1 MPEDRSKQSFRFI
14 GDELD
19 KLIERVERVQAKY
32 ADEPEARRAVK
43 SAVTEL
49 KAFRRDIRKGHF
61 LPTWFL
67 AR

>member
-19 KLIERVERVQAKY
+19 KLIERVERAGARY
-32 ADEPEARRAVK
+32 ADDPEARRAVK
-43 SAVTEL
+43 SAVTQL
-49 KAFRRDIRKGHF
+49 KAFRRDIRKDLF